1 MTPPLPRTAREVRLV
16 SAPQGLPTPADFAV
30 TEAPLPAPGPGQVLV
45 RNRFFLVFPGL
56 RTLIGGEVDGVPLP
70 ALNSGDALFGPAV
83 GEVVAAGDGGPLRVG
98 DTVTHLQGWRDHAV
112 VDAAHCTPVGDT
124 LPDPVAHLSQG
135 SSAYGAL
142 TRLAPVR
149 TGDTVLVTGA
159 AGAVGTL
166 AGPVARLLGAGR
178 VIGTT
183 RSPGKAGRLAAE
195 LGYDAVLLA
204 GPQAPFAAPG
214 PQAPFAAPGPQ
225 APFAAQL
232 AEAAP
237 DGIDVLLDT
246 VGGEQLAAAVG
257 AARQRARFA
266 LVGALS
272 GQLSARRAG
281 GSAPVEID
289 SFRIVVKGLSLR
301 GYSGTDHPGLEEE
314 WNGRFGAWLRSGE
327 ITFPHTR
334 IPGIDRAPQAL
345 QELIEGRHF
354 GAVVVEL

>member
-1 MTPPLPRTAREVRLV
+1 MPAVTPPLPRTAREVRLTSV
-16 SAPQGLPTPADFAV
+16 PQGLPTAQDFTV
-30 TEAPLPAPGPGQVLV
+30 TEAPLTAPGTGQVLV
-45 RNRFFLVFPGL
+45 RNRYFLVFPGL
-56 RTLIGGEVDGVPLP
+56 RTLIGGEVEGLPLP

-83 GEVVAAGDGGPLRVG
+83 GEVVAAPDDSPLRVG
-98 DTVTHLQGWRDHAV
+98 DTVTHLHGWRDHAV
-112 VDAAHCTPVGDT
+112 VDADQCTAVGDA
-124 LPDPVAHLSQG
+124 LPDPAGYLSQG

-166 AGPVARLLGAGR
+166 AGPIARLLGAGR

-183 RSPGKAGRLAAE
+183 RSRGKAERLSDE
-195 LGYDAVLLA
+195 LGYDAVLL
-204 GPQAPFAAPG
+204 GDPGDSGAPFAT
-214 PQAPFAAPGPQ
+214 
-225 APFAAQL
+225 QL

-237 DGIDVLLDT
+237 DGIDVLVDT

-257 AARQRARFA
+257 AARQGARFA

-272 GQLSARRAG
+272 GQMSARRAG

-301 GYSGTDHPGLEEE
+301 GYSGTDHPGIEEE
-314 WNGRFGAWLRSGE
+314 WTGRFGAWLRSGE
-327 ITFPHTR
+327 ITFPHVR

-345 QELIEGRHF
+345 RELIEGRHF

>member
-30 TEAPLPAPGPGQVLV
+30 TEAPLPAPGPGQVLI
-45 RNRFFLVFPGL
+45 RNRYFLVFPGL

-83 GEVVAAGDGGPLRVG
+83 GEVVAAGDGSSLRPG

-214 PQAPFAAPGPQ
+214 PQAPFAA
-225 APFAAQL
+225 QL

-237 DGIDVLLDT
+237 EGIDVLLDT

-257 AARQRARFA
+257 AARQGARFA

>member
-1 MTPPLPRTAREVRLV
+1 MSITPPLPRTAREVRLV

-30 TEAPLPAPGPGQVLV
+30 TEAPLPTPGPGQVLLW
-45 RNRFFLVFPGL
+45 NRYFLVFPGL

-70 ALNSGDALFGPAV
+70 ALSSGDALFGPAV
-83 GEVVAAGDGGPLRVG
+83 GEVVAAGDGSPLRVG
-98 DTVTHLQGWRDHAV
+98 ETVTHLQGWRDHAV

-183 RSPGKAGRLAAE
+183 RSPEKAGRLTAE
-195 LGYDAVLLA
+195 LGYDAVLL
-204 GPQAPFAAPG
+204 GDRGDHGDRGGRQTS
-214 PQAPFAAPGPQ
+214 
-225 APFAAQL
+225 FAAQL

-257 AARQRARFA
+257 AARHGARFA
-266 LVGALS
+266 LVGALD

-301 GYSGTDHPGLEEE
+301 GYSGTDHPGVEEE

-327 ITFPHTR
+327 ITFPHAR
-334 IPGIDRAPQAL
+334 VPGIDRAPQAL
-345 QELIEGRHF
+345 QELFEGRHF